1 MIFNKLPNL
10 WPYHF
15 FQLDN
20 GLKLHV
26 VENHQ
31 APIFTFQAWFKI
43 GSRDEKL
50 DLKITGLAH
59 LFEHMMFRGTKRF
72 GDGELDRLLSQHG
85 GQEMNATTWFD
96 RTNYFASLP
105 KEHLELVLDLESDRV
120 TGLVINHKLL
130 ETEKGAV
137 LSEFYMCQDDPDI
150 VLNDKLY
157 EASYT
162 THPYRFSTIG
172 TKKEIESF
180 SVTQATYFYQK
191 FYAPNNAS
199 LFIVGDVKPEEVF
212 TLVKKYYRNFKSQKL
227 PSSLV
232 PKEPKQTKEKNIFLK
247 HHGLI
252 DPKLKIAYHTPETFN
267 PDQAPLWVL
276 LAILTLGRSSLLQQA
291 WVDAGLASQIDGDL
305 DRFQDPGLLTLNAD
319 LLSKIKPGQLIE
331 KLDDILNQIQ
341 TEKIDLQDEI
351 IRAKN
356 QILLDQYEEWET
368 NSSLAT
374 FMGEFSISTG
384 DPLYGFQLIK
394 QVSQV
399 TLQDVLRVLQ
409 EYLIPTNRTILVATR

>member
-1 MIFNKLPNL
+1 MLPNG
-10 WPYHF
+10 WPYSF
-15 FQLDN
+15 FQLEN

-26 VENHQ
+26 VENHK

-50 DLKITGLAH
+50 DLQITGLAH

-72 GDGELDRLLSQHG
+72 GDGELDRILSQHG

-105 KEHLELVLDLESDRV
+105 KEHLELVLDLESDRMR
-120 TGLVINHKLL
+120 GLVINHKLL

-137 LSEFYMCQDDPDI
+137 LSEFNMCQDDPDI

-157 EASYT
+157 QAAYIK
-162 THPYRFSTIG
+162 HPYHFSTIG
-172 TKKEIESF
+172 TKKEIKSF
-180 SVTQATYFYQK
+180 SVDQANYFYKK

-212 TLVKKYYRNFKSQKL
+212 TLTKKYYGSFKNQKL
-227 PSSLV
+227 PSFLV
-232 PKEPKQTKEKNIFLK
+232 PKETKHTKEKRVFVK
-247 HHGLI
+247 HHGLT
-252 DPKLKIAYHTPETFN
+252 DPKLKIAYHTPQTFH

-276 LAILTLGRSSLLQQA
+276 LAILTLGRGSLLQQG
-291 WVDAGLASQIDGDL
+291 WVDGGLASQIDGDL
-305 DRFQDPGLLTLNAD
+305 DQFQDPGLMTFNAD
-319 LLSKIKPGQLIE
+319 LLSKIKPEQLIE
-331 KLDDILNQIQ
+331 KLEDILNQIQ

-374 FMGEFSISTG
+374 LMGEFTMSTG
-384 DPLYGFQLIK
+384 DALYGFKMIDQI
-394 QVSQV
+394 SQV
-399 TLQDVLRVLQ
+399 TSQDVLRVLKN
-409 EYLIPTNRTILVATR
+409 YLIPDNRTILVATR